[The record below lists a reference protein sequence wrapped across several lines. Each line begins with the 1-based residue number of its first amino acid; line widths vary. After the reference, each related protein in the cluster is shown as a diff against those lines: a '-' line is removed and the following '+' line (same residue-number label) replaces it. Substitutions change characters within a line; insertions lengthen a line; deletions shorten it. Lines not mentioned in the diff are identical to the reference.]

1 MSHLKAML
9 IDGEYLIAGSSN
21 FDYLSYRIHQELLA
35 VITNPAIVADFSR
48 RVMAPDLANAR
59 SVECTASTLSKQW
72 LSWKMKLLDAA
83 MEVLT

>member
-1 MSHLKAML
+1 
-9 IDGEYLIAGSSN
+9 
-21 FDYLSYRIHQELLA
+21 
-35 VITNPAIVADFSR
+35 SR

>member
-1 MSHLKAML
+1 
-9 IDGEYLIAGSSN
+9 
-21 FDYLSYRIHQELLA
+21 
-35 VITNPAIVADFSR
+35 R